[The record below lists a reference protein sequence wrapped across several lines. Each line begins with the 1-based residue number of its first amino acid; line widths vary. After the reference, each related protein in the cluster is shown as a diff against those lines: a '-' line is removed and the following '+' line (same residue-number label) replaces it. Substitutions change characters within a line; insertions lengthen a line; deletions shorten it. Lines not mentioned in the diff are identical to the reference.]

1 MLQNLQVYIFKWQDQ
16 PPPTYSLL
24 HIETG
29 SREIRSWSLR
39 LSTVFN
45 ICVLSILP
53 LGSWSEADPSFQA
66 SKLLSR
72 SLSVIPLLV
81 RMIMQR
87 FWVNSLDGRN
97 KVNESEQLTWKVDQ
111 SRTWTNSRMLISNYR
126 CKDFLLQLTRPKSAS
141 KYIAFFSRIFRA
153 KFYRTK

>member
-53 LGSWSEADPSFQA
+53 LGSWSEAVPSFQA

-126 CKDFLLQLTRPKSAS
+126 CKDFFAAVNAAK
-141 KYIAFFSRIFRA
+141 KCFKIHCFFLAVLSRQIL
-153 KFYRTK
+153 